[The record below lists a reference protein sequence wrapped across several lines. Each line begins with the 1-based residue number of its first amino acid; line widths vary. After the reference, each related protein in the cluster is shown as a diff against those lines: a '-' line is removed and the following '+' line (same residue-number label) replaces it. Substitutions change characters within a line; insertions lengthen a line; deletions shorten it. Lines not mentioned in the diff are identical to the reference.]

1 MVFMDLTLNSDN
13 FEKHKT
19 LWKQLIF
26 DIINILNNNAQ
37 IVFPDNWD
45 EKSYSWFQEVE
56 DNAFREELRY
66 SFSEVNDRLRNL
78 NVLFFFIMVDQRP
91 EALFLGYS
99 PQGADNQTYY
109 IDTIAVKHQ
118 GQGIG
123 RFIFKSVIEWAKRE
137 NLKTIM
143 LDTEEIDEKNFLLQ
157 KFYESFGFRVVNKD
171 QNENLTMV
179 LNL

>member
-13 FEKHKT
+13 FKKHKT
-19 LWKQLIF
+19 LWKQLIS
-26 DIINILNNNAQ
+26 DISNVLHKKVQ
-37 IVFPDNWD
+37 IIFPDNWN
-45 EKSYSWFQEVE
+45 EFYYLWFQDVE
-56 DNAFREELRY
+56 KNAFREDLRY
-66 SFSEVNDRLRNL
+66 NFSDVNDRLRNL
-78 NVLFFFIMVDQRP
+78 NVLFFFIIVDQKP

-99 PQGADNQTYY
+99 PQGAENQTYY

-123 RFIFKSVIEWAKRE
+123 RFMLKSVIEWAKRV
-137 NLKTIM
+137 NFKTIM
-143 LDTEEIDEKNFLLQ
+143 LDTEEIDEKKILLQ
-157 KFYESFGFRVVNKD
+157 KFYKGFGFRVVKKD